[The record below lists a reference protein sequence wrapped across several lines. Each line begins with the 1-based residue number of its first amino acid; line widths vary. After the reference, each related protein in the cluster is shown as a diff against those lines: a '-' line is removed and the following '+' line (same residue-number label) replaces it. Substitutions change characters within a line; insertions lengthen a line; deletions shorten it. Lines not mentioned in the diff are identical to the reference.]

1 MQPAKYSP
9 VHNSTVHVPDL
20 AELRAAYSLTRTA
33 SVETPL
39 IEAEALAALTGAAK
53 VFVKAESLQR
63 TGSFKFRGACW
74 RVAQLSDEEKRR
86 GVIAYSSGN
95 FAQGLAAAARLA
107 GVPCTIVMPDDAPP
121 AKRAGAEGHGATI
134 VASHHGDKPREEV
147 ASALARE
154 IAAREGRA
162 LLHPFDDAAI
172 VAGQAGAG
180 LEAIEQYARLGLPN
194 PDIAYCCVGGGGLI
208 GGVAL
213 AFHYLSP
220 ETRVIAVEPKGYDG
234 MGRSLAN
241 AAITRVAAGGKTI
254 CDALQATAP
263 GAAPFAAARRANI
276 GHVAVD
282 DASVRKAMRL
292 AFETLKL
299 VLEPSGAVAIAALM
313 QEGGKLKGKSVL
325 AYATGG
331 NIALEDFARLVAA

>member
-1 MQPAKYSP
+1 MQAVEP
-9 VHNSTVHVPDL
+9 HVHVPDL
-20 AELRAAYSLTRTA
+20 GELQAAYALTRTA

-39 IEAEALAALTGAAK
+39 IEAEALAAATGARR
-53 VFVKAESLQR
+53 VFVKPESLQR

-74 RVAQLSDEEKRR
+74 RIAQLSDDEKQR
-86 GVIAYSSGN
+86 GVVAYSSGN
-95 FAQGLAAAARLA
+95 FAQGLAAAARMA
-107 GVPCTIVMPDDAPP
+107 NVSCKIVMPDDAPA
-121 AKRAGAEGHGATI
+121 AKRAGAERHSAMI
-134 VASHHGDKPREEV
+134 VASHHGSRPREEV

-154 IAAREGRA
+154 IASAEGRA
-162 LLHPFDDAAI
+162 LLHPFDDPRI

-180 LEAIEQYARLGLPN
+180 LEAIEQFGRLGLPN
-194 PDIAYCCVGGGGLI
+194 PEVVYCCVGGGGLI

-220 ETRVIAVEPKGYDG
+220 ETKVIAVEPQGYDG
-234 MGRSLAN
+234 MGQSLAN
-241 AAITRVAAGGKTI
+241 DAITRVASGQTTI

-263 GAAPFAAARRANI
+263 GAAPFAAAQLPGI

-282 DASVRKAMRL
+282 DAAVRKAMRL

-299 VLEPSGAVAIAALM
+299 VLEPSGAVAIAAVM
-313 QEGGKLKGKSVL
+313 QAGETLRGKNVL

-331 NIALEDFARLVAA
+331 NIAFEDFARLIDE